1 MSRSKLAPGEK
12 SLYWIGSSLR
22 DLLDFPDAVKDAMGT
37 SLSVV
42 QFGGK
47 HPNAKHWKGSGA
59 EVLEIVEV
67 LRIERYIP

>member
-1 MSRSKLAPGEK
+1 
-12 SLYWIGSSLR
+12 LR